1 MLKSMVAT
9 GGFKLKT
16 QIEAL
21 GDSPDIVIATP
32 GRFLQL
38 FNSACLDLDNIKR
51 LNSYSKWDKK
61 LSSALDFFFF
71 PQMPLVNPERW
82 KKETN

>member
-38 FNSACLDLDNIKR
+38 FNSGSLELDNIKR

-61 LSSALDFFFF
+61 LWSALDFFICF
-71 PQMPLVNPERW
+71 PKCP
-82 KKETN
+82 